1 MGGRAAT
8 VLLAAAR
15 LDEVRWSEMCF
26 CDPPLAHER
35 ATVLDHYFDGINP
48 EPIEHYERYVGEPF
62 VEYLQKRQED
72 NSTIQIRCHP
82 FITMVV

>member
-35 ATVLDHYFDGINP
+35 ATVLDHYFDS
-48 EPIEHYERYVGEPF
+48 V
-62 VEYLQKRQED
+62 VEVM
-72 NSTIQIRCHP
+72 P
-82 FITMVV
+82 

>member
-1 MGGRAAT
+1 MGCRAAT

-35 ATVLDHYFDGINP
+35 ATVLDRYFDDIDTA
-48 EPIEHYERYVGEPF
+48 PIEDYERYAGELF
-62 VEYLQKRQED
+62 LERLQKLQE
-72 NSTIQIRCHP
+72 NKR
-82 FITMVV
+82 

>member
-26 CDPPLAHER
+26 CDPPL
-35 ATVLDHYFDGINP
+35 DGKTTCM
-48 EPIEHYERYVGEPF
+48 VA
-62 VEYLQKRQED
+62 L
-72 NSTIQIRCHP
+72 
-82 FITMVV
+82 FIALFSLLPAD